1 MKATFIIPILALL
14 AGAVAAQ
21 LPSIEER
28 TEGLVKHE
36 GYVTF
41 WWDAGP
47 GKLWA
52 EFRPGEQLIY
62 VYSLATGLGSNPV
75 GLDRKQLG
83 GTRLVALRRVGPKLL
98 LVQPNLK
105 FRALSDDAAERNA
118 VTESFAESVLFGFKI
133 EAESGVRVLVDATDF
148 VVRDAQGIARK
159 LKSDGGTWGVP
170 QRWGHRTRT
179 THGRDLPR
187 PPRCGR
193 LPCLHRRARV
203 GR

>member
-1 MKATFIIPILALL
+1 MKATLIIPILALL

-41 WWDAGP
+41 WWDAGA

-105 FRALSDDAAERNA
+105 FRANWSVWERLDLGA
-118 VTESFAESVLFGFKI
+118 IQTFFFVFHREPAICRTATTFTES
-133 EAESGVRVLVDATDF
+133 
-148 VVRDAQGIARK
+148 
-159 LKSDGGTWGVP
+159 
-170 QRWGHRTRT
+170 
-179 THGRDLPR
+179 
-187 PPRCGR
+187 
-193 LPCLHRRARV
+193 
-203 GR
+203 